1 MDYSFEKDW
10 DDYIKSKNDILKKLN
25 LDKIRR
31 DELLKIA
38 DCEIDEMRVKLA
50 KLFMK
55 SLSDKEKTKA
65 KQELSL
71 MDKSRK
77 HLDDF
82 RRGKIAGVL
91 VQLWLHG
98 YYGQINFCSLYM
110 NDYKEYWNS
119 IIDEKKTNAII
130 IISKIQK
137 SLTILKDFRSGKIT
151 GVIV

>member
-50 KLFMK
+50 KLFIK

-82 RRGKIAGVL
+82 RSGKIAGVL
-91 VQLWLHG
+91 V
-98 YYGQINFCSLYM
+98 
-110 NDYKEYWNS
+110 
-119 IIDEKKTNAII
+119 
-130 IISKIQK
+130 
-137 SLTILKDFRSGKIT
+137 
-151 GVIV
+151 

>member
-82 RRGKIAGVL
+82 RSGKIAGVL
-91 VQLWLHG
+91 V
-98 YYGQINFCSLYM
+98 
-110 NDYKEYWNS
+110 
-119 IIDEKKTNAII
+119 
-130 IISKIQK
+130 
-137 SLTILKDFRSGKIT
+137 
-151 GVIV
+151 

>member
-50 KLFMK
+50 KLFIK

-91 VQLWLHG
+91 V
-98 YYGQINFCSLYM
+98 
-110 NDYKEYWNS
+110 
-119 IIDEKKTNAII
+119 
-130 IISKIQK
+130 
-137 SLTILKDFRSGKIT
+137 
-151 GVIV
+151 